1 MKCGGSRRQNI
12 ILRQFEKNRFI
23 MIKREEE
30 AMTKY
35 NKNKGKVPQ
44 YFHLHTAHKI
54 DKAIHF
60 HNRSQLNIYFFLL
73 VISFTIQT
81 LMSR

>member
-1 MKCGGSRRQNI
+1 
-12 ILRQFEKNRFI
+12 
-23 MIKREEE
+23 
-30 AMTKY
+30 MTKY